1 MSYLKI
7 KNLNVKL
14 DKFSL
19 EIKNLEIEK
28 ASFFGV
34 LGHSGA
40 GKSTFLNLLCGLENM
55 KNGSI
60 FLDNEDITNKASNK
74 RGLAYVFQNSL
85 LFEGLSVKENLEYI
99 LKAKAINKNSFDE
112 IINRALSDCEIESL
126 KNRDINNLSG
136 GEKQRVALAM
146 ALMLKPKLLIL
157 DEPFS
162 NLDTSLKISLRA
174 FLKTLVRRHNI
185 TVIMVTHDK
194 QDAFELF
201 DKMLLLEKG
210 KVLQVGS
217 PKEIYENPNSVKCAK
232 YFGIEN
238 ILYGNI
244 KDNIFTNEDI
254 SLNINI
260 KDIKKAVLIIPF
272 HAINIENDGTLMN
285 IKNSIY
291 IEGRWKNQLENSLIF
306 YSQNELKKVQ
316 NIKIDISKIIIKE
329 EV

>member
-7 KNLNVKL
+7 KNLNTKL

-19 EIKNLEIEK
+19 EVENLEIEK
-28 ASFFGV
+28 GSFFGV

-40 GKSTFLNLLCGLENM
+40 GKSTFLNLLCGLEDMQSGN
-55 KNGSI
+55 I
-60 FLDNEDITNKASNK
+60 FLDGEDITLKASHK

-99 LKAKAINKNSFDE
+99 LKAKGINKIEFDG
-112 IINRALSDCEIESL
+112 IINKALLDCEIENL

-136 GEKQRVALAM
+136 GEKQRVALSM

-162 NLDTSLKISLRA
+162 NLDTSLKISLRN
-174 FLKTLVRRHNI
+174 FLKSLVKKHHI
-185 TVIMVTHDK
+185 TVVMVTHDK

-201 DKMLLLEKG
+201 DKMILLEKG

-217 PKEIYENPNSVKCAK
+217 PKEIYENPNSIKCAK

-244 KDNIFTNEDI
+244 KNNVFTNKDI
-254 SLNINI
+254 SLLVNS
-260 KDIKKAVLIIPF
+260 KDIKKAILILPVY
-272 HAINIENDGTLMN
+272 AIRIDDKGEVMKLRDC
-285 IKNSIY
+285 IY
-291 IEGRWKNQLENSLIF
+291 IEGRWKNELENTLIF
-306 YSQNELKKVQ
+306 YSQNELKEAQ
-316 NIKIDISKIIIKE
+316 NIKIDISRIIIKE